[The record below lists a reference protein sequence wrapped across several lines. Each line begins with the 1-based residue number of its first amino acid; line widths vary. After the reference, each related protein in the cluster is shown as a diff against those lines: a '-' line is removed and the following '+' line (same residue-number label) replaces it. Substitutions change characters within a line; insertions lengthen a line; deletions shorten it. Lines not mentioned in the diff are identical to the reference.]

1 MIQAK
6 FKTINKKENFKSRCY
21 FIITTTFFIYK
32 NMKNKCYN
40 FIKTYLNSLI
50 IIYSVS
56 VLLFVIQKSFNIH
69 VDTSMEA
76 FDCIN
81 FINFFFDNIIN
92 FKNIDFSLFIYIGF
106 RNIFSVFF
114 FLFGVLVLK
123 KHYKKYI
130 GKELSK
136 GIYGI
141 HLFSSF
147 YILTYILGSI
157 ILIYYKIMSKYFINI
172 HESNIATLKRFF
184 STQLMYAPIELL
196 SVFVVAFYLYYIP
209 GMLILKKY
217 KKYGEVSADFALKL
231 VNKYIRSFFN
241 ILKYVIVIIFIAAYL
256 ETQVTTSLIT
266 VINKTP
272 SVWNMTQGIFYY
284 CQGIHDPYIYK
295 PVAQKE
301 RWIYLTLHG
310 KKAELIK
317 KYIKG
322 IDECKEKLRGYLAN
336 NQLDYEKLNS
346 IVKTILSRPD
356 FFPIFNEIAK
366 DVIDYSKRNNIM
378 ISSEDISKLEKELIK
393 FNKYSVAL
401 EKDPKYLK
409 YKTSVVTDE
418 IKTVVIDRGIN
429 FSLMKC
435 FIQ

>member
-1 MIQAK
+1 
-6 FKTINKKENFKSRCY
+6 
-21 FIITTTFFIYK
+21 
-32 NMKNKCYN
+32 MKNKCYN
-40 FIKTYLNSLI
+40 FIKTYLISLI
-50 IIYSVS
+50 IIYSIS
-56 VLLFVIQKSFNIH
+56 VLLFITQKSFNVH
-69 VDTSMEA
+69 VDTSIEA
-76 FDCIN
+76 FDCLT
-81 FINFFFDNIIN
+81 FINIFLDNIIN
-92 FKNIDFSLFIYIGF
+92 FKNVDFSLFIYIVLN
-106 RNIFSVFF
+106 NICVMFIY
-114 FLFGVLVLK
+114 LFIWSMGLK
-123 KHYKKYI
+123 QYYKAYI
-130 GKELSK
+130 KNKINKIE
-136 GIYGI
+136 IY
-141 HLFSSF
+141 LFYLF
-147 YILTYILGSI
+147 YVETLIFTYIFI
-157 ILIYYKIMSKYFINI
+157 IYYRIMTKQFINI
-172 HESNIATLKRFF
+172 YESNISALKRFF
-184 STQLMYAPIELL
+184 SIQLLYVPIEILA
-196 SVFVVAFYLYYIP
+196 VFVAAFFLYYIP
-209 GMLILKKY
+209 NTLILKKY

-231 VNKYIRSFFN
+231 VNKSINSFFSV
-241 ILKYVIVIIFIAAYL
+241 LKYIVVIFIIAAYL

-336 NQLDYEKLNS
+336 NQLDYEKINS
-346 IVKTILSRPD
+346 IAKTILSRPD

-418 IKTVVIDRGIN
+418 IKTVVIDRGTN